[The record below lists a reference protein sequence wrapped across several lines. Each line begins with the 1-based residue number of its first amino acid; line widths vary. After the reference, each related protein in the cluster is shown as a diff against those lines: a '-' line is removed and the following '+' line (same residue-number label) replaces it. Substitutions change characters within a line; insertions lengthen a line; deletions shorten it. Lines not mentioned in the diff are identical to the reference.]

1 MLMKFEE
8 IDGKDIVVTQI
19 KSELGYAKDQVQ
31 TLKALG
37 LKGVNTT
44 SELKCTKA
52 IYGMLNKVKHLIDVK
67 IK

>member
-8 IDGKDIVVTQI
+8 LDGKTILVSQV
-19 KSELGYAKDQVQ
+19 KSELGYAEDQKQ

-44 SELKCTKA
+44 AELKCTKSV
-52 IYGMLNKVKHLIDVK
+52 YGMLNKVKHLIDIK

>member
-8 IDGKDIVVTQI
+8 IDGKNILVAQI
-19 KSELGYAKDQVQ
+19 KSELGYAKDQIQ

-37 LKGVNTT
+37 LKGINTK

-52 IYGMLNKVKHLIDVK
+52 IYGMLDKVRHLIDIK